1 MLLAKKVGLTHPMCL
16 LCFRRAGDSLRN
28 AYYKEGI
35 NETDV
40 AIFVSPEFSIGY
52 YR

>member
-1 MLLAKKVGLTHPMCL
+1 MFAMSSSIVCHFCPLS
-16 LCFRRAGDSLRN
+16 AGTSLRN

-35 NETDV
+35 NQTDV